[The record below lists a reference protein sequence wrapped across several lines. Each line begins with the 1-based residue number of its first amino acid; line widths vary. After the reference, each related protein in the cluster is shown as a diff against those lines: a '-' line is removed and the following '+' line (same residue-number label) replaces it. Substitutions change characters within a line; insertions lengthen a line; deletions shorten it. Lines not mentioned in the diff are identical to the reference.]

1 MNRTKVFRKSTLA
14 AAIAAL
20 ALGSGA
26 AGYHYAK
33 QPHALSAYAPL
44 SAAQAANA
52 PAPLVAM
59 PDFAALAESRGPAVV
74 NITVEQRSPA
84 AGLLPKEN
92 PFEGTPFG
100 EFFRFSP
107 RPDAQPGQGL
117 GSGFFISADGY
128 LLTNAHVV
136 GEAKKVKV
144 KLTDRREFEGKVVG
158 LDKAT
163 DVALVKVDATGL
175 PFVALGNP
183 KDLKVGEWVV
193 AIGSPYG
200 FENTVTAGIVS
211 AKGRSLP
218 DDTYVPFIQT
228 DAAVNPGNSGGP
240 LFNLRGEAIGINSQI
255 YSRSGGYQGL
265 SFAVPIDL
273 AQNVVAQLKANGR
286 VARGWLG
293 VSIQTVNHD
302 LARSFA
308 MDKPRGA
315 LVASVAENGPAKA
328 AGLKAGD
335 VIVSYDGKPIDSA
348 SELPLA
354 VGATMPGARAKLEV
368 IRDGKPKTL
377 ELKVGALPSEEKV
390 QLGAN
395 EPADG
400 AGLNV
405 TVAEL
410 TRQDKKQLGVDHGV
424 VVKEVAAGAAARAG
438 VRPGDVI
445 LQIDGKQVND
455 VAALRAAVSGLRKDK
470 PAALLVKRG
479 EGTLFLPLEPAA

>member
-1 MNRTKVFRKSTLA
+1 MNESKIFRKSTLA

-33 QPHALSAYAPL
+33 QPHAFAMLAPV
-44 SAAQAANA
+44 AQAQAANA
-52 PAPLVAM
+52 PIAPVALVAM

-74 NITVEQRSPA
+74 NVTVEQRMPRDGQS
-84 AGLLPKEN
+84 PKEN

-100 EFFRFSP
+100 QFFRFAP
-107 RPDAQPGQGL
+107 RPDAAPAQGL

-136 GEAKKVKV
+136 ADAKMVKV
-144 KLTDRREFEGKVVG
+144 RLTDRREFEGKVVG
-158 LDKAT
+158 LDKTT

-183 KDLKVGEWVV
+183 KELRVGEWVV

-200 FENTVTAGIVS
+200 FDNTVTAGIVS

-240 LFNLRGEAIGINSQI
+240 LFNLKGEAIGINSQI

-265 SFAVPIDL
+265 SFAIPIDV
-273 AQNVVAQLKANGR
+273 AQNVVAQLKANGH

-293 VSIQTVNHD
+293 VSIQAVNHD
-302 LARSFA
+302 LARSFG

-315 LVASVAENGPAKA
+315 LVSSVMDDGPAKA

-335 VIVSYDGKPIDSA
+335 VIVSFDGKPIDSA

-354 VGATMPGARAKLEV
+354 VGATVPGASAKIEI

-377 ELKVGALPSEEKV
+377 ELKVGSLPSDEKV
-390 QLGAN
+390 QLA
-395 EPADG
+395 P
-400 AGLNV
+400 
-405 TVAEL
+405 
-410 TRQDKKQLGVDHGV
+410 
-424 VVKEVAAGAAARAG
+424 
-438 VRPGDVI
+438 
-445 LQIDGKQVND
+445 
-455 VAALRAAVSGLRKDK
+455 
-470 PAALLVKRG
+470 
-479 EGTLFLPLEPAA
+479 